1 MSTPDISQLNSSQ
14 QEALQTYTAV
24 TDQDPIAAI
33 PLLQRAEWNVQ
44 IAIARF
50 FDGEPTIDPVAE
62 ARARLPSTSARQTS
76 NLQYESL
83 LAGTRPSIP
92 RIDPDDVVERVDTSA
107 AHETQYRPSFL
118 FSLLFTPFNIVYRVL
133 TTVLSPFG
141 FLVPSFLSRL
151 FNRLIY
157 QQSRPVRRALPPA
170 ENTRRFLREF
180 SEEYGENTL
189 PFAETGFNLALDN
202 AKRDLKFILVVLLSP
217 SHDENHT
224 WVRDTLLSSQFKT
237 FLDSHKDEII
247 LWGGNVRD
255 SEAYQVSSSL
265 QCTKFP
271 FAALVC
277 QTTESGS
284 SNMTV
289 IMRAAG
295 GTTAS
300 ELVAKLGTAM
310 TSHQA
315 QLGAARAQRMEQQAS
330 RNLRQEQDSAYE
342 RSLAQDRERARQ
354 RREQQEAAERAEREA
369 RELAQAE
376 ERKQQ
381 NITQWKQWR
390 AQSLPSEP
398 EADVKDAI
406 RISIRM
412 PSGDRVI
419 RKFRADADLEEL
431 YAFVEC
437 YDIIKAAEEEQSSET
452 GEKGV
457 EEPLHY
463 EHQYRFRLV
472 SPMPRTLFELEKGG
486 SVGERIGR
494 GANLIVEPI
503 TEEDEED
510 EEDE

>member
-1 MSTPDISQLNSSQ
+1 MSTPDISQLTSTQ

-50 FDGEPTIDPVAE
+50 FDGEPITDPVAE
-62 ARARLPSTSARQTS
+62 ARAQLPSTSARRTA
-76 NLQYESL
+76 NLQYESM
-83 LAGTRPSIP
+83 LASTRPSAS
-92 RIDPDDVVERVDTSA
+92 RTNPDDVVERVDTSTA
-107 AHETQYRPSFL
+107 NETHYRPSFL
-118 FSLLFTPFNIVYRVL
+118 FSLIFTPFNIMYRVL
-133 TTVLSPFG
+133 STVLSPFG

-151 FNRLIY
+151 FTRLIY
-157 QQSRPVRRALPPA
+157 QQSRPIRRALPPG
-170 ENTRRFLREF
+170 ENTRRFIREL

-189 PFAETGFNLALDN
+189 PFAETGFNLTLDN

-224 WVRDTLLSSQFKT
+224 WVRDTLLSSQFRT
-237 FLDSHKDEII
+237 FLESHRDEMI

-271 FAALVC
+271 FVALVC

-295 GTTAS
+295 PTPVS
-300 ELVAKLGTAM
+300 ELVAKMGTAM

-315 QLGAARAQRMEQQAS
+315 QLGAARAQRAEQQAS

-369 RELAQAE
+369 RELAQAAE
-376 ERKQQ
+376 KKKQ
-381 NITQWKQWR
+381 NMEQWKQWR
-390 AQSLPSEP
+390 AQSLPDEP
-398 EADVKDAI
+398 AADVKDAI

-412 PSGDRVI
+412 ATGERVI

-437 YDIIKAAEEEQSSET
+437 YDIAKGSDGESPEAR
-452 GEKGV
+452 EKGV
-457 EEPLHY
+457 EEPSNY

-472 SPMPRTLFELEKGG
+472 SPMPRTVFELEKGG

-503 TEEDEED
+503 TEDDSGDESD
-510 EEDE
+510 E

>member
-50 FDGEPTIDPVAE
+50 FDGEPTTDPVAE
-62 ARARLPSTSARQTS
+62 ARAQLPSTSARQTS
-76 NLQYESL
+76 NLQYEAL
-83 LAGTRPSIP
+83 LAGTRPSVS
-92 RIDPDDVVERVDTSA
+92 RTDPDDVVERVDTSSA
-107 AHETQYRPSFL
+107 TETQYRPSFL
-118 FSLLFTPFNIVYRVL
+118 ISLLFTPFNIIYRVL
-133 TTVLSPFG
+133 STVLSPFG

-157 QQSRPVRRALPPA
+157 QQSRPVRRALPPG
-170 ENTRRFLREF
+170 ENTGRFIREF

-189 PFAETGFNLALDN
+189 PLVETGFNLALDN

-237 FLDSHKDEII
+237 FLDMHKDEMI
-247 LWGGNVRD
+247 LWGGNVKD
-255 SEAYQVSSSL
+255 SEAYQVSGSL

-295 GTTAS
+295 TTTAS

-330 RNLRQEQDSAYE
+330 RSLRQEQDSAYE

-354 RREQQEAAERAEREA
+354 RREEQEAAARAEREA
-369 RELAQAE
+369 RELAQAL

-381 NITQWKQWR
+381 DMAQWKQWR
-390 AQSLPSEP
+390 AQSLPDEP

-412 PSGDRVI
+412 SSGDRVI
-419 RKFRADADLEEL
+419 RRFRADADLEEL

-437 YDIIKAAEEEQSSET
+437 YDITQSAESQSPES

-457 EEPLHY
+457 EEPLNY

-472 SPMPRTLFELEKGG
+472 SPMPRKVFELEKGG
-486 SVGERIGR
+486 SIGDRVGS

-503 TEEDEED
+503 AGDEDEDDSD
-510 EEDE
+510 E